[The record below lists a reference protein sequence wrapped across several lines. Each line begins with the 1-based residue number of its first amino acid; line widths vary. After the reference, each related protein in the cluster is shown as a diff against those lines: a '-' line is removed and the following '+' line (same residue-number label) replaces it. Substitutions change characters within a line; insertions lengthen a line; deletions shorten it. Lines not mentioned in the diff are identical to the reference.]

1 MELEQLRYPVGKFI
15 VPTEIDRQH
24 IQSWKATI
32 QSLPQELN
40 ALVKDL
46 SVTERNWIYRPDGWS
61 IKQVIHHLADS
72 HMNSF
77 IRFKLTLTENVPEV
91 RPYEEHKW
99 AVTADGQDDD
109 ISASLQIITGVHN
122 RWFYLLDTLTE
133 EDLALLY
140 FHPQHQRLYSL
151 KEAIGIYDWHS
162 RHHLAHIKQALHHK
176 GNFE

>member
-1 MELEQLRYPVGKFI
+1 MKLEQLRYPVGKFI

-122 RWFYLLDTLTE
+122 RWDYLLDTLTA

-140 FHPQHQRLYSL
+140 FQHQRLYSL

-162 RHHLAHIKQALHHK
+162 RHHLAHIKQALHYK

>member
-99 AVTADGQDDD
+99 ALTADGQDDNRRTQPLGLSVGYLNRRRSGFVVFP
-109 ISASLQIITGVHN
+109 SAAPAPLFAERSD
-122 RWFYLLDTLTE
+122 R
-133 EDLALLY
+133 DL
-140 FHPQHQRLYSL
+140 RLAFKTSP
-151 KEAIGIYDWHS
+151 GTH
-162 RHHLAHIKQALHHK
+162 
-176 GNFE
+176 